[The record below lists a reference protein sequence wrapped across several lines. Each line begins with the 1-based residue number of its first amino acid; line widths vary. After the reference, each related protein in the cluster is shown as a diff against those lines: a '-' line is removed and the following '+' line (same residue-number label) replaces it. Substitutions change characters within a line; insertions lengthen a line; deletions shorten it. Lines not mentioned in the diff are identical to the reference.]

1 MKKRIIIG
9 ILIAA
14 LVAGGSAGGAT
25 YYKKSHQKTVSVV
38 SVDNL
43 AGQYY
48 MDDTNLDG
56 NIVTSAIQNI
66 TVDKDMIIQEVYVS
80 KGDEV
85 KKDDKLISFDM
96 TLVQMELNI
105 AKLKQ
110 QQQEQELNKATNR
123 LNSLKNGGAIEE
135 SDADTSDTSSDS
147 DTDTDSGMDGS
158 DSSDDG
164 DEIASVSGN
173 VNGVYLAAVMNPIL
187 AAAVNTGD
195 ISEAA
200 VYQEEDSVESDVAKD
215 DDADTQTGDPSS
227 TAEGDGADAN
237 AGGDSGDGNNTG
249 DNTGGNSNTGGNNG
263 NTGGNSG
270 SGSGDSSGDNNN
282 GDQID
287 IIDGDDSGNS
297 GDNADDDFSD
307 SSDEQ
312 IDILDTDE
320 DVNQDTSGLTDGNPM
335 FYQVLDGDS
344 KPLSGKGTK
353 KHPYVFLCSSA
364 KGYVVVQGSF
374 LNKMAAFDANGNKE
388 DGKKGYW
395 YQLEFHQNDTVED
408 LADRKKSCTGY
419 YLVDGSLLEKMV
431 PDYSEVEFTLAD
443 ASHYDHDSDDDN
455 GDDDGDYDG
464 DQGDGG
470 NASISREDAIKIQQ
484 NKVESLKLDIRESK
498 LNIEKL
504 EKKVKKEVIYSK
516 LDGTVAK
523 VGDPATIA
531 SDGSDFMT
539 IKSKEGFYVKGTVSE
554 LMLDQIKEGTIL
566 NCSGQSGDFEAEVV
580 DVSEYPVSGDNYSG
594 NGNPNV
600 SYYSYTATIPDKS
613 VKVSDDDYW
622 LTITLQSDTQS
633 KGIVLD
639 RAFVRSENGNSYVYK
654 DDNGVLKKQKLIV
667 GGNVNGGY
675 SVLVTG
681 GITRDD
687 KIAFPYGDTVKEGA
701 KTQEVS
707 VDELYGY

>member
-215 DDADTQTGDPSS
+215 DDADTQTGDSGS

-237 AGGDSGDGNNTG
+237 AGGDSGDGNNIG

-263 NTGGNSG
+263 NTGGNSA

-282 GDQID
+282 SDQID

-419 YLVDGSLLEKMV
+419 YLVDGSLLETMV

-443 ASHYDHDSDDDN
+443 ASHYDHDSDDDDG
-455 GDDDGDYDG
+455 GDDG
-464 DQGDGG
+464 DQGDSG

-498 LNIEKL
+498 LNIKKL

-523 VGDPATIA
+523 VGDPATTA

-566 NCSGQSGDFEAEVV
+566 NCSGQSGDFKAEVV

-701 KTQEVS
+701 KTQEIS

>member
-215 DDADTQTGDPSS
+215 DDADTHTGDPGS
-227 TAEGDGADAN
+227 TAEGDWADAN
-237 AGGDSGDGNNTG
+237 AGGDSGDGN
-249 DNTGGNSNTGGNNG
+249 NTGGNSNTGGNNG

-419 YLVDGSLLEKMV
+419 YLVDGSLLETMV

-455 GDDDGDYDG
+455 GGDDGDYDG

-523 VGDPATIA
+523 VGDPATTA

-600 SYYSYTATIPDKS
+600 SYYSYTATISDKS

>member
-164 DEIASVSGN
+164 DEMASASGN
-173 VNGVYLAAVMNPIL
+173 VNGVYLAAAMNPIL

-200 VYQEEDSVESDVAKD
+200 VYQEEDSTESVAAKD
-215 DDADTQTGDPSS
+215 DDADIQTGDSGS
-227 TAEGDGADAN
+227 TAKGDGADTN
-237 AGGDSGDGNNTG
+237 AGGDSGTGNNTG
-249 DNTGGNSNTGGNNG
+249 GNTGGNSNTGDNNG
-263 NTGGNSG
+263 NTGGNGS

-287 IIDGDDSGNS
+287 IIEGDDSGNS
-297 GDNADDDFSD
+297 GDNADDDFTD

-312 IDILDTDE
+312 IDIVDTDE

-388 DGKKGYW
+388 DGTKGYW

-443 ASHYDHDSDDDN
+443 ASHYDNNSDDN

-523 VGDPATIA
+523 VGDPATTA
-531 SDGSDFMT
+531 SDGSNFMT

-622 LTITLQSDTQS
+622 LTITLQSDAQS

-639 RAFVRSENGNSYVYK
+639 RAFVRSENGSSYVYK
-654 DDNGVLKKQKLIV
+654 DDNGVLKKQKLSV

>member
-215 DDADTQTGDPSS
+215 DDADTHTGDPGS

-237 AGGDSGDGNNTG
+237 AGGDSGDGN
-249 DNTGGNSNTGGNNG
+249 NTGGNSNTGGNNG

-353 KHPYVFLCSSA
+353 KHPYVFLCSST

-419 YLVDGSLLEKMV
+419 YLVDGSLLETMV

-455 GDDDGDYDG
+455 GGDDGDYDG

-523 VGDPATIA
+523 VGDPATTA

-600 SYYSYTATIPDKS
+600 SYYSYTATISDKS

>member
-110 QQQEQELNKATNR
+110 QKQEQELNKATNR

-164 DEIASVSGN
+164 DETASVSGN
-173 VNGVYLAAVMNPIL
+173 VNGVYLAAAMNPIL

-195 ISEAA
+195 ISEVA
-200 VYQEEDSVESDVAKD
+200 VYQEEDFAESDVAKD
-215 DDADTQTGDPSS
+215 DDADTQTGDSGS
-227 TAEGDGADAN
+227 TAEGDGADTN
-237 AGGDSGDGNNTG
+237 AGGDSGAGNNTG
-249 DNTGGNSNTGGNNG
+249 DNTGSNSNTGGNNG
-263 NTGGNSG
+263 NTGGNSF
-270 SGSGDSSGDNNN
+270 GDDNN

-297 GDNADDDFSD
+297 GDNADDDFGD

-312 IDILDTDE
+312 IDIVDTDE

-353 KHPYVFLCSSA
+353 KHPYVFLCSS
-364 KGYVVVQGSF
+364 V
-374 LNKMAAFDANGNKE
+374 LAF
-388 DGKKGYW
+388 
-395 YQLEFHQNDTVED
+395 FHFP
-408 LADRKKSCTGY
+408 C
-419 YLVDGSLLEKMV
+419 
-431 PDYSEVEFTLAD
+431 
-443 ASHYDHDSDDDN
+443 
-455 GDDDGDYDG
+455 
-464 DQGDGG
+464 
-470 NASISREDAIKIQQ
+470 IQ
-484 NKVESLKLDIRESK
+484 
-498 LNIEKL
+498 
-504 EKKVKKEVIYSK
+504 
-516 LDGTVAK
+516 
-523 VGDPATIA
+523 
-531 SDGSDFMT
+531 
-539 IKSKEGFYVKGTVSE
+539 
-554 LMLDQIKEGTIL
+554 
-566 NCSGQSGDFEAEVV
+566 
-580 DVSEYPVSGDNYSG
+580 
-594 NGNPNV
+594 
-600 SYYSYTATIPDKS
+600 
-613 VKVSDDDYW
+613 
-622 LTITLQSDTQS
+622 
-633 KGIVLD
+633 
-639 RAFVRSENGNSYVYK
+639 
-654 DDNGVLKKQKLIV
+654 
-667 GGNVNGGY
+667 
-675 SVLVTG
+675 
-681 GITRDD
+681 
-687 KIAFPYGDTVKEGA
+687 
-701 KTQEVS
+701 
-707 VDELYGY
+707 

>member
-164 DEIASVSGN
+164 DETASVSGN

-215 DDADTQTGDPSS
+215 DDADTQTGDPGS

-237 AGGDSGDGNNTG
+237 AGGDSGDGNNIG

-263 NTGGNSG
+263 NTGGNSA

-282 GDQID
+282 SDQID

-455 GDDDGDYDG
+455 GGDDGDYDG

-498 LNIEKL
+498 LNIKKL

-523 VGDPATIA
+523 VGDPATTA

>member
-200 VYQEEDSVESDVAKD
+200 VYQVEDSVESDVAKD
-215 DDADTQTGDPSS
+215 DDADTQTGDLGS
-227 TAEGDGADAN
+227 TAEGDGADTN
-237 AGGDSGDGNNTG
+237 AGGDSGDGNNIG

-263 NTGGNSG
+263 NTGGNSA

-282 GDQID
+282 SDQID

-443 ASHYDHDSDDDN
+443 ASHYDHDSDDDA
-455 GDDDGDYDG
+455 GDDGG
-464 DQGDGG
+464 DQGDSG

-498 LNIEKL
+498 LNIKKL

-523 VGDPATIA
+523 VGDPATTA

-539 IKSKEGFYVKGTVSE
+539 IKSKEGFYVKGSVSE

>member
-164 DEIASVSGN
+164 DETASVSGN

-215 DDADTQTGDPSS
+215 DDADTHTGDPGS
-227 TAEGDGADAN
+227 TAEGDGADTN

-249 DNTGGNSNTGGNNG
+249 GNTGGNSNTGGNNG
-263 NTGGNSG
+263 NTGGNSA

-282 GDQID
+282 SDQID

-307 SSDEQ
+307 SSDER

-443 ASHYDHDSDDDN
+443 ASHYGHDSDDDN
-455 GDDDGDYDG
+455 GDDDGD
-464 DQGDGG
+464 QGDSG

-498 LNIEKL
+498 LNIKKL

-523 VGDPATIA
+523 VGDPATTA

>member
-215 DDADTQTGDPSS
+215 DDADTHTGDPGS

-443 ASHYDHDSDDDN
+443 ASHYDNDSDDDN
-455 GDDDGDYDG
+455 GDGDGDYDG

-523 VGDPATIA
+523 VGDPATTA

>member
-25 YYKKSHQKTVSVV
+25 YYKKSHQKAVSVV

-164 DEIASVSGN
+164 DETASVSGN

-215 DDADTQTGDPSS
+215 DDADTHTGDPGS

-455 GDDDGDYDG
+455 GGDDGDYDG
-464 DQGDGG
+464 DQGDSG

-523 VGDPATIA
+523 VGDPATTA

>member
-215 DDADTQTGDPSS
+215 DDADTQTGDPGS

-455 GDDDGDYDG
+455 GGDDGDYDG

-470 NASISREDAIKIQQ
+470 NASISREDAIKIQH
-484 NKVESLKLDIRESK
+484 NKVEILKLDIRESK

-523 VGDPATIA
+523 VGDPATTA

>member
-215 DDADTQTGDPSS
+215 DDADTHTGDPGS

-249 DNTGGNSNTGGNNG
+249 GNTGGNSNTGGNNG

-455 GDDDGDYDG
+455 GGDDGDYDG
-464 DQGDGG
+464 DQGDSG

-498 LNIEKL
+498 LNIKKL

-523 VGDPATIA
+523 VGDPATTA

>member
-443 ASHYDHDSDDDN
+443 ASHYDHDSDDDA
-455 GDDDGDYDG
+455 GDDGG
-464 DQGDGG
+464 DQGDSG

>member
-215 DDADTQTGDPSS
+215 DDADTHTGDPGS

-237 AGGDSGDGNNTG
+237 AGGDSGDGN
-249 DNTGGNSNTGGNNG
+249 NTGGNSNTGGNNG

-307 SSDEQ
+307 GSDEQ

-419 YLVDGSLLEKMV
+419 YLVDGSLLETMV

-455 GDDDGDYDG
+455 GGDDGDYDG

-523 VGDPATIA
+523 VGDPATTA

>member
-135 SDADTSDTSSDS
+135 SDADTSDTSSDP

-215 DDADTQTGDPSS
+215 DDADTQTGDPGS
-227 TAEGDGADAN
+227 TAEGDGADTN
-237 AGGDSGDGNNTG
+237 AGGDSGDGNNIG

-263 NTGGNSG
+263 NTGGNSA

-419 YLVDGSLLEKMV
+419 YLVDGSLLETMV

-523 VGDPATIA
+523 VGDPATTA

>member
-164 DEIASVSGN
+164 DETASVSGN

-195 ISEAA
+195 IYEAA

-215 DDADTQTGDPSS
+215 DDADIQTGDPGS

-287 IIDGDDSGNS
+287 IIDGDDSGNA

-419 YLVDGSLLEKMV
+419 YLVDGSLLETMV

-455 GDDDGDYDG
+455 GGDDGDYDG
-464 DQGDGG
+464 DQGDSG

-523 VGDPATIA
+523 VGDPATTA

>member
-164 DEIASVSGN
+164 DEMASVSGN
-173 VNGVYLAAVMNPIL
+173 VNGVYLAAAMNPIL

-200 VYQEEDSVESDVAKD
+200 VYQEEDSTESVAAKD
-215 DDADTQTGDPSS
+215 DDADIQTGDSGS
-227 TAEGDGADAN
+227 TAKGDGADTN
-237 AGGDSGDGNNTG
+237 AGGDSGTGN
-249 DNTGGNSNTGGNNG
+249 NTGGNSNTGDNNG
-263 NTGGNSG
+263 NTGGNGS

-287 IIDGDDSGNS
+287 IIEGDDSGNS
-297 GDNADDDFSD
+297 GDNADDDFTD

-312 IDILDTDE
+312 IDIVDTDE

-388 DGKKGYW
+388 DGTKGYW

-443 ASHYDHDSDDDN
+443 ASHYDNNSDDN

-464 DQGDGG
+464 DQGGDGT
-470 NASISREDAIKIQQ
+470 ASISREDAIKIQQ

-523 VGDPATIA
+523 VGDPATTA
-531 SDGSDFMT
+531 SDGSNFMT
-539 IKSKEGFYVKGTVSE
+539 VKSKEGFYVKGTVSE

-622 LTITLQSDTQS
+622 LTITLQSDAQS

-639 RAFVRSENGNSYVYK
+639 RAFVRSENGSSYVYK
-654 DDNGVLKKQKLIV
+654 DDNGVLKKQKLSV

>member
-164 DEIASVSGN
+164 DETASVSGN

-215 DDADTQTGDPSS
+215 DDADIQTGDPGS

-287 IIDGDDSGNS
+287 IIDGDDSGNA

-419 YLVDGSLLEKMV
+419 YLVDGSLLETMV

-443 ASHYDHDSDDDN
+443 ASHYDHDSDDDA
-455 GDDDGDYDG
+455 GDDGG
-464 DQGDGG
+464 DQGDSG

-498 LNIEKL
+498 LNIKKL

-523 VGDPATIA
+523 VGDPATTA

>member
-215 DDADTQTGDPSS
+215 DDADTHTGDPGS

-249 DNTGGNSNTGGNNG
+249 GNTGGNSNTGGNNG

-297 GDNADDDFSD
+297 EDNADDDFSD

-419 YLVDGSLLEKMV
+419 YLVDGSLLETMV

-455 GDDDGDYDG
+455 GGDDGDYDG
-464 DQGDGG
+464 DQGDSG

-523 VGDPATIA
+523 VGDPATTA

>member
-237 AGGDSGDGNNTG
+237 AGGDSGDGNNIG

-263 NTGGNSG
+263 NTGGNSA

-282 GDQID
+282 SDQID

-455 GDDDGDYDG
+455 GGDDGDYDG

-523 VGDPATIA
+523 VGDPATTA

>member
-164 DEIASVSGN
+164 DETASVSGN

-195 ISEAA
+195 ISEVA

-215 DDADTQTGDPSS
+215 DDADTHTGDPGS

-249 DNTGGNSNTGGNNG
+249 GNTGGNSNTGGNNG

-523 VGDPATIA
+523 VGDPATTA

>member
-215 DDADTQTGDPSS
+215 DDADTHTGDPGS

-237 AGGDSGDGNNTG
+237 AGGDSGDGN
-249 DNTGGNSNTGGNNG
+249 NTGGNSNTGGNNG

-443 ASHYDHDSDDDN
+443 ASHYDNDSDDDN
-455 GDDDGDYDG
+455 GDGDGDYDG
-464 DQGDGG
+464 DQGDSG

-523 VGDPATIA
+523 VGDPATTA

>member
-215 DDADTQTGDPSS
+215 DDADTHTGDPGS

-249 DNTGGNSNTGGNNG
+249 GNTGGNSNTGGNNG

-297 GDNADDDFSD
+297 EDNADDDFSD

-419 YLVDGSLLEKMV
+419 YLVDGSLLETMV

-455 GDDDGDYDG
+455 GGDDGDYDG
-464 DQGDGG
+464 DQGDSG

-498 LNIEKL
+498 LNIKKL

-523 VGDPATIA
+523 VGDPATTA

>member
-135 SDADTSDTSSDS
+135 SDADTSDTSSDP

-215 DDADTQTGDPSS
+215 DDADTQTGDPGS
-227 TAEGDGADAN
+227 TAEGDGADTN
-237 AGGDSGDGNNTG
+237 AGGDSGDGNNIG

-263 NTGGNSG
+263 NTGGNSA

-282 GDQID
+282 SDQID

-455 GDDDGDYDG
+455 GGDDGDYDG
-464 DQGDGG
+464 DQGDSG

-498 LNIEKL
+498 LNIKKL

-523 VGDPATIA
+523 VGDPATTA

>member
-215 DDADTQTGDPSS
+215 DDADTQTGDPGS

-419 YLVDGSLLEKMV
+419 YLVDGSLLETMV

-523 VGDPATIA
+523 VGDPATTA

>member
-215 DDADTQTGDPSS
+215 DDADIQTGDPGS

-237 AGGDSGDGNNTG
+237 AGGDSGDGNNTE
-249 DNTGGNSNTGGNNG
+249 GNSNTGGNNG
-263 NTGGNSG
+263 NTGGNSA

-419 YLVDGSLLEKMV
+419 YLVDGSLLETMV

-455 GDDDGDYDG
+455 GGDDGDYDG

-523 VGDPATIA
+523 VGDPATTA

-580 DVSEYPVSGDNYSG
+580 DVSEYPVSGVNYSG